1 MALAQDTPI
10 MLLDEPTTY
19 LDLAHQLEV
28 LDLLI
33 DLNAEGRTIGLVLHD
48 INHAA
53 RYAHHLVALK
63 QGEIVA
69 AGAPSEIID
78 EALITHVFGL
88 ESRVIPDP
96 VTGTPLCVP
105 ISRTVIRSAAA
116 T

>member
-1 MALAQDTPI
+1 MATADAGTL
-10 MLLDEPTTY
+10 TT
-19 LDLAHQLEV
+19 Q
-28 LDLLI
+28 
-33 DLNAEGRTIGLVLHD
+33 NSCLVLHD

-63 QGEIVA
+63 RGEIVA

-78 EALITHVFGL
+78 EALIARVFGL

-96 VTGTPLCVP
+96 VTSTPLCVP